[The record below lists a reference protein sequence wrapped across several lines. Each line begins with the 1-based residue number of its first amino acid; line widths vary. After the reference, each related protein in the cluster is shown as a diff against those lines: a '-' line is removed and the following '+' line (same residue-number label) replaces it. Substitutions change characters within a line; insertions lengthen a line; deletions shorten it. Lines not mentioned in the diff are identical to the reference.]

1 MRKRLFLG
9 VLVTIAVSFAVVV
22 TTGAASS
29 RPGAKSS
36 AQVLPSSSCL
46 PVVYHGSGKP
56 KFLIASDLPLQGAN
70 RPQTTQMTKA
80 IQFVLAGQGYKAGAY
95 SVGYQACD
103 DSTAQAG
110 KWDAAKCTANAR
122 AYAADKSVIGV
133 IGTFNSGCA
142 KLVIPILNRA
152 PNGPLAMITPANT
165 YPGLTHAAPP
175 ITVAGEPGVYYPT
188 GKRNYAR
195 VVATDDFQGP
205 ADALMAQKLG
215 VKKVYVLTDNETY
228 GEGIAK
234 AFLLAAQKLGMQIVG
249 NEVWD
254 PKASDYSA
262 LATKIA
268 GSGAQGVFF
277 GGIVCN
283 NGAKL
288 LKDLRAV
295 LGPNPVFVG
304 PDGWT
309 PYSATLGAGSVLE
322 HRVSDHQVAVLALG
336 DVVGNLVPPRS
347 EIKVV
352 PTLTGRSHESDADLV
367 DGQRVGLEAAAGLVG
382 RDQAQPRLSLVGSD
396 VHHGAAAPGEEPDP
410 LGRTRP
416 LATGSHPVDQPALD
430 QLAEQQLRPTQAAA
444 GQDDLLEL

>member
-9 VLVTIAVSFAVVV
+9 VLVTIAVSLAVVV

-36 AQVLPSSSCL
+36 AQVLPSSSCA

-80 IQFVLAGQGYKAGAY
+80 IQFVLQGQGYKAGAY

-122 AYAADKSVIGV
+122 AYASDRSVIGV

-215 VKKVYVLTDNETY
+215 IKKIYVLTDNETY

-234 AFLLAAQKLGMQIVG
+234 AFLLAAQKLNIQIVG

-254 PKASDYSA
+254 PKATDYSA
-262 LATKIA
+262 IATKISQ
-268 GSGAQGVFF
+268 SGAQGVFF

-283 NGAKL
+283 NGASL
-288 LKDLRAV
+288 LKSIRAGV
-295 LGPNPVFVG
+295 GASVKFIG

-309 PYSATLGAGSVLE
+309 PFSAVGDGGNGMYVSVAGLPNN
-322 HRVSDHQVAVLALG
+322 ALG
-336 DVVGNLVPPRS
+336 KTGKAFIKAFTKYQKRAPDPYAVYAAQAAVVLLQDIASSNGTRASV
-347 EIKVV
+347 
-352 PTLTGRSHESDADLV
+352 
-367 DGQRVGLEAAAGLVG
+367 AAGLFKVKVKSG
-382 RDQAQPRLSLVGSD
+382 ILGSFNIDKNGDTTLKGITIYLVNNSNGT
-396 VHHGAAAPGEEPDP
+396 AYTTIYP
-410 LGRTRP
+410 
-416 LATGSHPVDQPALD
+416 PVTL
-430 QLAEQQLRPTQAAA
+430 TK
-444 GQDDLLEL
+444 

>member
-283 NGAKL
+283 NGAAL
-288 LKDLRAV
+288 LKGIRAGV
-295 LGPNPVFVG
+295 GANVKFVG

-309 PYSATLGAGSVLE
+309 PFSAVGAGGDGMYVSVAGLPNNALGATGKAFIKAFVKYQKRQPDPYAVYAAQAAVVLLQDIASSNGTRSSV
-322 HRVSDHQVAVLALG
+322 
-336 DVVGNLVPPRS
+336 
-347 EIKVV
+347 
-352 PTLTGRSHESDADLV
+352 
-367 DGQRVGLEAAAGLVG
+367 AAGLFKVKVKNG
-382 RDQAQPRLSLVGSD
+382 ILGTFRIDKNGDTTLKGITIYLVQNGNGTAYTTIYPPVSL
-396 VHHGAAAPGEEPDP
+396 
-410 LGRTRP
+410 TK
-416 LATGSHPVDQPALD
+416 
-430 QLAEQQLRPTQAAA
+430 
-444 GQDDLLEL
+444 